1 MAVSPARTV
10 AFEILLRVEREGAY
24 AAELLH
30 SERLA
35 KLSSR
40 DHGLSTELVMGV
52 LRWQSLL
59 DQRLAAASSEKLE
72 RLDGEVLAALR
83 LGVYQLQFL
92 SRVPAHAAIFES
104 VELVKAARKRSAA
117 PFVNAV
123 LRTIAGG
130 GAKDALSEIGKSADS
145 IALARNAAHP
155 VWLVERWTKHY
166 GLEAARQICT
176 HHQTV
181 PDTAIHIHND
191 QSNAELAA
199 AGVQL
204 SPGRLLSDARRV
216 LGGDVTGTRA
226 YREGRVS
233 IQDEASQLVAL
244 LTGRGE
250 TILDCCAAPGSK
262 TALLAR
268 RNPRAK
274 VFATELHPHRARLLQ
289 SLSRLP
295 NVHVVAADARHLPF
309 SRAFD
314 RILADV
320 PCSGTGTLARNPE
333 IKWRLKAEDL
343 HDLPSRQ
350 AAILKSALRQ
360 LAIGGRLI
368 YSTCSL
374 EREEN
379 EAVVEAALDGT
390 VEFKVADFKGELEQL
405 RLAGELS
412 TGLDVASLLTGPY
425 LRTIPGVHPCDGFF
439 AAMIER
445 GSSMERRASRPP
457 RPAAARERPALHEP
471 SLADFEIHRAAS
483 HDFLSWRRSLG
494 HDHAR
499 CAGPGDRRR
508 HNWRGLRLEGRGR
521 RRKHANSTDPDAGVL

>member
-1 MAVSPARTV
+1 MAVSPARVT
-10 AFEILLRVEREGAY
+10 AFEVLLRVEREDSY

-30 SERLA
+30 SDRLA

-40 DHGLSTELVMGV
+40 DHGLATELVMGV

-59 DQRLAAASSEKLE
+59 DRRLAAASSQKLE

-83 LGVYQLQFL
+83 LGAYQLQFL

-123 LRTIAGG
+123 LRTIAGADAEDIL
-130 GAKDALSEIGKSADS
+130 AKISKSPDS
-145 IALARNAAHP
+145 ITLARNAAHP
-155 VWLVERWTKHY
+155 PWLVARWIEHY

-176 HHQTV
+176 YDQMV
-181 PDTAIHIHND
+181 PDTAIHIHDD
-191 QSNAELAA
+191 QIDAELAA

-204 SPGRLLSDARRV
+204 SPGRLLSAARRV
-216 LGGDVTGTRA
+216 IGSDVTGTRG
-226 YREGRVS
+226 YQEGRIS

-244 LTGRGE
+244 LAGRGE
-250 TILDCCAAPGSK
+250 RILDCCAAPGSK

-289 SLSRLP
+289 SLSRVS
-295 NVHVVAADARHLPF
+295 NVHVVAADARQLPF
-309 SRAFD
+309 SCAFD
-314 RILADV
+314 SILADV

-343 HDLPSRQ
+343 NDLQSRQ
-350 AAILKSALRQ
+350 VAILKSALAQ
-360 LAIGGRLI
+360 LAVGGRLV

-379 EAVVEAALDGT
+379 EAVVEAALDET
-390 VEFKVADFKGELEQL
+390 AEFKVTDLKGELEQL
-405 RLAGELS
+405 RQSGEMCWE
-412 TGLDVASLLTGPY
+412 DIASLLAGPY

-445 GSSMERRASRPP
+445 R
-457 RPAAARERPALHEP
+457 
-471 SLADFEIHRAAS
+471 
-483 HDFLSWRRSLG
+483 
-494 HDHAR
+494 
-499 CAGPGDRRR
+499 
-508 HNWRGLRLEGRGR
+508 
-521 RRKHANSTDPDAGVL
+521 

>member
-1 MAVSPARTV
+1 MPVSPARSV
-10 AFEILLRVEREGAY
+10 AFEILLRVESEESY

-30 SERLA
+30 SERLV

-40 DHGLSTELVMGV
+40 DHGLATELVMGV

-59 DQRLAAASSEKLE
+59 DQRLAAASSQKLE

-117 PFVNAV
+117 PFVNAI
-123 LRTIAGG
+123 LRTIAGA
-130 GAKDALSEIGKSADS
+130 GAEDILAEHILTKISKSPDS
-145 IALARNAAHP
+145 ITLAENAAHP
-155 VWLVERWTKHY
+155 VWLVERWIEHY
-166 GLEAARQICT
+166 GIEAVRRICA
-176 HHQTV
+176 HDQMV
-181 PDTAIHIHND
+181 PDTAIHIYDD
-191 QSNAELAA
+191 QSSDDLSNKDQVNAELAA

-204 SPGRLLSDARRV
+204 SPGRLLSVARRV
-216 LGGDVTGTRA
+216 LAGDVTGTRA
-226 YREGRVS
+226 YQEGRVS

-244 LTGRGE
+244 LAGRGE
-250 TILDCCAAPGSK
+250 RILDCCAAPGSK

-274 VFATELHPHRARLLQ
+274 VFATELHPHRARLLR

-309 SRAFD
+309 SCAFD
-314 RILADV
+314 RILVDV

-333 IKWRLKAEDL
+333 IKWRLKSEDL
-343 HDLPSRQ
+343 HDLQSRQ
-350 AAILKSALRQ
+350 VAILKSALAQ
-360 LAIGGRLI
+360 LAIGGRLV

-379 EAVVEAALDGT
+379 EEVVEAALDGRA
-390 VEFKVADFKGELEQL
+390 EFKVADLKGELGQL
-405 RLAGELS
+405 RLSGELFP
-412 TGLDVASLLTGPY
+412 GLDIGSLLDGSY

-445 GSSMERRASRPP
+445 R
-457 RPAAARERPALHEP
+457 
-471 SLADFEIHRAAS
+471 
-483 HDFLSWRRSLG
+483 
-494 HDHAR
+494 
-499 CAGPGDRRR
+499 
-508 HNWRGLRLEGRGR
+508 
-521 RRKHANSTDPDAGVL
+521 